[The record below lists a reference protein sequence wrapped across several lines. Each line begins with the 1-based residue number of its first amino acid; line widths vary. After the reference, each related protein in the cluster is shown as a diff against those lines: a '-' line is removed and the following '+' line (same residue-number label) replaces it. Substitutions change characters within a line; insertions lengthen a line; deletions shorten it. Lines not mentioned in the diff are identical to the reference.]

1 MKHFVAYHNTQR
13 MGQEFGAAVALRFQ
27 SKKLASVKSSVGNR
41 IWVIQGDR
49 KGAKMAFSL
58 RAAYVGKS
66 VKSIGDNTYVITGNR
81 TVKFAPPLLVND
93 FEWFRDLYKAQ
104 NNFSFGFNQIG
115 DDTVIAALN
124 ALEVEAAS
132 DDGGS
137 SSFQRDVA
145 EREIDADPRCRDIS
159 ITTRDALVEAR
170 IGQGGK
176 ADARHLGRTVCS
188 HQLSDQDCID
198 RVACQG
204 VVVGD
209 NYHDRSCCLTPSSAR
224 KQFDTF
230 DLARR
235 FHFAQH
241 SGNVDAKLAVLQQL
255 GGLRT
260 DSLQQSGFAHDRACV
275 HVQSLGQSLGR
286 HPALDGALDH
296 QVFLN
301 RRDTVDSA
309 VIRI

>member
-209 NYHDRSCCLTPSSAR
+209 NYLDTPVVLLDAVQRQKTVRHIRPGASVSFCA
-224 KQFDTF
+224 
-230 DLARR
+230 
-235 FHFAQH
+235 AQW
-241 SGNVDAKLAVLQQL
+241 K
-255 GGLRT
+255 
-260 DSLQQSGFAHDRACV
+260 C
-275 HVQSLGQSLGR
+275 
-286 HPALDGALDH
+286 
-296 QVFLN
+296 
-301 RRDTVDSA
+301 
-309 VIRI
+309 